1 MLSWLYRLFGSP
13 FARSIKAPCD
23 LPDLGIR
30 AGDTIDYDPADPDV
44 LIHARVI
51 YRGEV
56 EAIMRRRRF
65 RSGGARGPL
74 GSVRGAAARPPSSA
88 SPAAPSGPPLLRLV
102 P

>member
-13 FARSIKAPCD
+13 FARSLRAPCPI
-23 LPDLGIR
+23 PDLGIR
-30 AGDTIDYDPADPDV
+30 AGDMLDYDPADPDV

-56 EAIMRRRRF
+56 EAVMRRRRF
-65 RSGGARGPL
+65 RRGGARGPL
-74 GSVRGAAARPPSSA
+74 GSVRGAAWQPSSA
-88 SPAAPSGPPLLRLV
+88 VPPTAPPGPPLLRLL